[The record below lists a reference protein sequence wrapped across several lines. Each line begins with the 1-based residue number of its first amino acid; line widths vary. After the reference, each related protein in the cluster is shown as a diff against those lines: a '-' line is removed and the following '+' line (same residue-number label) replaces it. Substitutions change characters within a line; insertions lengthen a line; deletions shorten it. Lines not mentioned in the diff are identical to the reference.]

1 MPGYGMSYGKK
12 GMKDKKKK
20 KPMRA
25 NTTGSRKGMSYV
37 KKAMNDTKKKKPMR
51 ANTTGSRKMGTR
63 RGR

>member
-1 MPGYGMSYGKK
+1 MPGYEMSYGKK

-25 NTTGSRKGMSYV
+25 NTTGSRK
-37 KKAMNDTKKKKPMR
+37 
-51 ANTTGSRKMGTR
+51 MGTR